1 VAMDRLYGRFV
12 RPGDLVFDIG
22 AHVGDRVASFRRLG
36 ARVVAAE
43 PQPAGVKV
51 LRLLYGRCRDVMI
64 EPVAVGRASGTIS
77 IMINPDNPT
86 VSTASHEIVRAAR
99 DAPGWKAQR
108 WTRTIRAPL
117 TTLDSLIA
125 RHGLPVFIKIDVEGF
140 ECEALAGLSRPV
152 KALSF
157 EFTTIQRNVALA
169 CIERCVALGLRH
181 FNAALG
187 ESQTLVHSDW
197 VGSVDIAA
205 WLTELPHA
213 ANSGDIYAALA

>member
-1 VAMDRLYGRFV
+1 MDRLYGRFV

-43 PQPAGVKV
+43 PQPAVVKV
-51 LRLLYGRCRDVMI
+51 LRLLYGRSRDVTI

-86 VSTASHEIVRAAR
+86 VSTASHDIVRAAR
-99 DAPGWKAQR
+99 DAPGWEAQR
-108 WTRTIRAPL
+108 WTRTIHAPV

-125 RHGLPVFIKIDVEGF
+125 RHGMPAFIKIDVEGF

-152 KALSF
+152 NALSF
-157 EFTTIQRNVALA
+157 EFTTIQRDVALA
-169 CIERCVALGLRH
+169 CIERCVALGLRR

-205 WLTELPHA
+205 WVTELPHA

>member
-1 VAMDRLYGRFV
+1 MDRLYGRFV
-12 RPGDLVFDIG
+12 RPDDLVFDIG

-43 PQPAGVKV
+43 PQPAAVKV
-51 LRLLYGRCRDVMI
+51 LRLFYGRSRDVTI
-64 EPVAVGRASGTIS
+64 EAVAVGRASGTIS

-86 VSTASHEIVRAAR
+86 VSTASNDIVRAAR
-99 DAPGWKAQR
+99 NAPGWEAQR
-108 WTRTIRAPL
+108 WTRTIRAPV

-125 RHGLPVFIKIDVEGF
+125 RHGVPAFIKIDVEGF

-152 KALSF
+152 NALSF
-157 EFTTIQRNVALA
+157 EFTTIQRDVALA

-197 VGSVDIAA
+197 VGSADIAA
-205 WLTELPHA
+205 WVTELPHA
-213 ANSGDIYAALA
+213 ANSGDIYAALG

>member
-1 VAMDRLYGRFV
+1 RWRRHCRSQIRSDAVLQAIRTARGIARSLRIYYGDRSHAVAMDRLYGRFV

-22 AHVGDRVASFRRLG
+22 AHVGGRVASFRRLG

-108 WTRTIRAPL
+108 WTQTIRAPL

-140 ECEALAGLSRPV
+140 ECEALAGLSRP
-152 KALSF
+152 
-157 EFTTIQRNVALA
+157 
-169 CIERCVALGLRH
+169 
-181 FNAALG
+181 
-187 ESQTLVHSDW
+187 
-197 VGSVDIAA
+197 
-205 WLTELPHA
+205 
-213 ANSGDIYAALA
+213 